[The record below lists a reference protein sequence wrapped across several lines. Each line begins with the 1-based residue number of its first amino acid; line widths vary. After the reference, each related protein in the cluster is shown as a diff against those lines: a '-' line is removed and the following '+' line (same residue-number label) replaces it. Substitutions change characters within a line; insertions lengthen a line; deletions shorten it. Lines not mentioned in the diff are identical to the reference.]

1 MTNCSPPD
9 SLSDAQQ
16 PVDVETVV
24 RVMPKRK
31 PSKEAIQEVKR
42 RLSMK
47 LTGQGDV
54 SVYGEEVVSE
64 GGGG

>member
-1 MTNCSPPD
+1 MTNYSPPD

-24 RVMPKRK
+24 RAIPKRK

-47 LTGQGDV
+47 LAGQGDV
-54 SVYGEEVVSE
+54 SVWCMRRL
-64 GGGG
+64 